1 MGVFNFIETFFFI
14 SLGIT
19 FILIL
24 LLVYHF
30 KQRLGAV
37 EQKGDTMFDIMNNMV
52 KEMGVIK
59 TIVLQRGPP
68 TMPFAFPTQIPQSN
82 LNNMFN
88 RMVDAP
94 HMTLNTVKE
103 DEEDDDDDADNND
116 ADNKDEEDD
125 DEEDDEDD
133 EDNDDDDSSSSSL
146 SDDDDSHD
154 DDLSERYAENPT
166 DDNIKVIVSDD
177 ENSINI
183 EIIEPSSKIIEL
195 PTINIDESLA
205 NNEVDIVTD
214 IIEVDNDDKSV
225 VSGIS
230 AVGTSALPITENTP
244 VSTSSS
250 SNFDDYKKYSLS
262 ALKSL
267 VLAKSLATDVSKMK
281 KPQLLE
287 LLR

>member
-30 KQRLGAV
+30 KQRLSAV

-59 TIVLQRGPP
+59 TIVLQRSPP
-68 TMPFAFPTQIPQSN
+68 TMPFAFPTQAPQSN

-94 HMTLNTVKE
+94 PTMALNMVKE
-103 DEEDDDDDADNND
+103 DEEE
-116 ADNKDEEDD
+116 DEE
-125 DEEDDEDD
+125 D
-133 EDNDDDDSSSSSL
+133 EDNDDEEEEDEDDDDSSSSSSSL
-146 SDDDDSHD
+146 SDDDDSN
-154 DDLSERYAENPT
+154 DDLSEHYVKNPN

-225 VSGIS
+225 VSGITTDNI
-230 AVGTSALPITENTP
+230 AVETSALPATENTQ
-244 VSTSSS
+244 VSTPSS
-250 SNFDDYKKYSLS
+250 SNFEDYKKYSLS

-267 VLAKSLATDVSKMK
+267 VLAKGLATDVSKMK

>member
-30 KQRLGAV
+30 KQRLSAV

-59 TIVLQRGPP
+59 TIVLQRSPP
-68 TMPFAFPTQIPQSN
+68 TMPFAFPTQAPQSN

-94 HMTLNTVKE
+94 SMALNTVKE
-103 DEEDDDDDADNND
+103 DDEDDGDEDDGDDEDEDDKEDADDDDDSS
-116 ADNKDEEDD
+116 
-125 DEEDDEDD
+125 
-133 EDNDDDDSSSSSL
+133 SSSSSL
-146 SDDDDSHD
+146 SDDDDSD
-154 DDLSERYAENPT
+154 DDLSEHYAENPT

-183 EIIEPSSKIIEL
+183 EIIEPSSKLLEV

-225 VSGIS
+225 VSAITADNI
-230 AVGTSALPITENTP
+230 AVDTSALSITENTP

-267 VLAKSLATDVSKMK
+267 VLAKGLATDVSKMK